1 MSQWLMFS
9 AEAQMSEKPF
19 SDGLPEAFRRA
30 SGGFFEK
37 SSISEPIFRA
47 ENCGNKKI
55 RLSLHPQQGGLAQLA
70 RALAWHARGH
80 EFESRI
86 LHQSDGNGSPAK
98 YSFAGFYIFESNAT
112 KCRQTH
118 ITRSLFGVPCVSEKT
133 GTPNKDSMR
142 CITYFT
148 PIDIS
153 GRGYSG
159 YKQSASH
166 PAFLSSHGIRNPTR
180 YRSRETMSRLQA
192 RTQGTE
198 RVHPRE

>member
-1 MSQWLMFS
+1 MQPRAALPAVQIRSGCG
-9 AEAQMSEKPF
+9 
-19 SDGLPEAFRRA
+19 SDADFAVKIHFRR
-30 SGGFFEK
+30 FFP
-37 SSISEPIFRA
+37 SV
-47 ENCGNKKI
+47 NCRNKKI